1 MEEDSQRSKNQ
12 RDTSEDKVYYR
23 NLQNLSEINSQ
34 ELINFEKTESRQFVM
49 QDYSLETSS
58 YSGT

>member
-12 RDTSEDKVYYR
+12 CETSEEKVCYQ
-23 NLQNLSEINSQ
+23 NLQNLSEINSE